1 MLKVVSIGGFGH
13 SVFVFD
19 DMIGMKEAQL
29 VGLSP
34 AFEGEDISFF
44 ANHDLCKDI
53 KHYPDYL
60 DMLKKVKPDVAI
72 ISTRLDLI
80 PQVIIDAANAGCHII
95 AEKPL
100 ALDIESLKK
109 VYRVVEDNNVKLTAM
124 LSMRSEP
131 EFIAAKKIYDS
142 GVIGEAVVVNGRKSY
157 KYGSRPEWFGDKQL
171 YGGTIGWVGI
181 HAIDFAN
188 FITGMGFKRVAAMKG
203 NYSHSD
209 RQACEDN
216 CTMILELEN
225 GGHAT
230 ISVDLFRP
238 VSAGSHGD
246 DWIRVVGT
254 KGVIEAR
261 GSDNTCTVI
270 VDSKKP
276 EPVELLAKGMI
287 FKDFLLAVAGDDSI
301 KIYQEESF
309 MLTHVCL
316 CGQASAEENKFIEI
330 DTDIFKQG

>member
-1 MLKVVSIGGFGH
+1 
-13 SVFVFD
+13 
-19 DMIGMKEAQL
+19 
-29 VGLSP
+29 
-34 AFEGEDISFF
+34 
-44 ANHDLCKDI
+44 
-53 KHYPDYL
+53 
-60 DMLKKVKPDVAI
+60 VAI

-109 VYRVVEDNNVKLTAM
+109 VYQAVMNNAVKLTAM

-131 EFIAAKKIYDS
+131 EFIATKDIYDN

-157 KYGSRPEWFGDKQL
+157 KYGNRPEWFGDKQL

-181 HAIDFAN
+181 HAIDFTN
-188 FITGMGFKRVAAMKG
+188 FITGMGFKKVAAMKG

-209 RQACEDN
+209 RPACEDN
-216 CTMILELEN
+216 CTMNLELEN

-254 KGVIEAR
+254 RGIIEAS
-261 GSDNTCTVI
+261 GSNNTCTVI
-270 VDSKKP
+270 VDSKNP
-276 EPVELLAKGMI
+276 ESVELPAKGRI
-287 FKDFLLAVAGDDSI
+287 FKDFLLAVAGDDNI

-309 MLTHVCL
+309 MLTYVCL
-316 CGQASAEENKFIEI
+316 CGQTSAEQNKFIEI
-330 DTDIFKQG
+330 DTNLFEQG